1 MKTDSTSEAVNRKN
15 LRRNRRIRWQ
25 LRAQAPFQ
33 FLAHFRDI
41 HPRHHDELAAQH
53 LVRFVLIRQLA
64 AHTAILAILVPTE
77 ASIRYR
83 FRTDELK
90 SPQKR
95 IPLRDLKLL
104 PENRDFCLTA
114 RIGSASIWPIATNKL
129 PTQSRPRVSHA
140 QRRLAPAFPICHGGE
155 IGASSP
161 SNIYFPSPTH
171 EVWPTAKV
179 PFDTG
184 RRRHHAG

>member
-1 MKTDSTSEAVNRKN
+1 MLLLFLLAITICWRTMKTDSTSEAVNRKN

-33 FLAHFRDI
+33 FLAHFRDF

-90 SPQKR
+90 APQKR
-95 IPLRDLKLL
+95 IPLRDLKLF
-104 PENRDFCLTA
+104 PEHRDLHQLFIRTKGFRHDQSCSPRTGLRHRTTSPV
-114 RIGSASIWPIATNKL
+114 RDTGPIATDL
-129 PTQSRPRVSHA
+129 LTPQSNPQPRV
-140 QRRLAPAFPICHGGE
+140 RTTPRLAR
-155 IGASSP
+155 
-161 SNIYFPSPTH
+161 
-171 EVWPTAKV
+171 V
-179 PFDTG
+179 PNLLRG
-184 RRRHHAG
+184 